1 MSSPNF
7 DINKIFTLTT
17 QKTEDGKS
25 ISGINSEDFYAA
37 AKSIFAKENVNF
49 SSVFSDLDEDGNNIL
64 TSEELAALNGY
75 LDIDMEDAMEEASSS
90 GTLEG
95 ILNAN
100 QSMETKLS
108 QIKTLDLKDG
118 DLKSLDSGE
127 LKDLLNVIS
136 GAYANNP
143 EDIKGDTLFTMIKST
158 VPKGQLQD
166 ILGGENKGYWLGKYG
181 ADIMTNEL
189 KLDEDDSKDEDLMP
203 KMDMDF
209 SGAMDG

>member
-25 ISGINSEDFYAA
+25 ISGINSDDFYAA
-37 AKSIFAKENVNF
+37 AKSIFTKDNVNF
-49 SSVFSDLDEDGNNIL
+49 SSIFSDLDEDGDNIL
-64 TSEELAALNGY
+64 TSEELASLTSHLNQ
-75 LDIDMEDAMEEASSS
+75 DMEDTLEEASSS

-118 DLKSLDSGE
+118 DLKSLNAGD
-127 LKDLLNVIS
+127 LKDLLNIIS

-143 EDIKGDTLFTMIKST
+143 EDIKGDTLFTMIKAT
-158 VPKGQLQD
+158 VPKGELQD

-189 KLDEDDSKDEDLMP
+189 KLDDENKDENAMP
-203 KMDMDF
+203 EMDMDF